1 MNKKIKKALVKI
13 ANEII
18 DLDNKKSINE
28 DDVFHKVGQLN
39 EVLSVY
45 RFLKKN
51 KITNWEIQE
60 NQLNSILNGIIG
72 YSESNADFVNDD
84 SKLEVEPLIEKIKD
98 IVTEMPEKKFEKN
111 TLSKVSEDPIFVE
124 KKIEKNS
131 EDSKKELKENV
142 NDKFMKGLHID
153 LNDRLAFTKHLFL
166 DNKLEYQRVISQI
179 TTFSNIKEVE
189 NFIHKMIKPEYDN
202 WKGKEDYEKRFIE
215 VLSKL
220 FE

>member
-28 DDVFHKVGQLN
+28 DDVFYKVGQLN

-51 KITNWEIQE
+51 NITNWEIQE
-60 NQLNSILNGIIG
+60 NQLNLILNEIIG
-72 YSESNADFVNDD
+72 ISESEEDLINQD

-98 IVTEMPEKKFEKN
+98 IVTEMPEKIEEKN
-111 TLSKVSEDPIFVE
+111 PLLNVSKDPIFVE
-124 KKIEKNS
+124 KYKNK
-131 EDSKKELKENV
+131 DSAKELKENV

-153 LNDRLAFTKHLFL
+153 LNDRLAFTKYLFL
-166 DNKLEYQRVISQI
+166 DNKSEYQRVISQI
-179 TTFSNIKEVE
+179 VTFSNFEEVE
-189 NFIHKMIKPEYDN
+189 NFILTMIKPEYDN
-202 WKGKEDYEKRFIE
+202 WKGKEDYEKRFLE

-220 FE
+220 FQ

>member
-28 DDVFHKVGQLN
+28 DDVFYKVGQLN

-51 KITNWEIQE
+51 NITNWEIQE
-60 NQLNSILNGIIG
+60 NQLNLILNDIIG
-72 YSESNADFVNDD
+72 ISESEEDLINQD

-98 IVTEMPEKKFEKN
+98 IVTEMPEKITEKSP
-111 TLSKVSEDPIFVE
+111 LLKVSEDPIF
-124 KKIEKNS
+124 IEKHRNK
-131 EDSKKELKENV
+131 DSDNELKENV

-153 LNDRLAFTKHLFL
+153 LNDRLAFTKYLFL
-166 DNKLEYQRVISQI
+166 DNKSEYQRVISQI
-179 TTFSNIKEVE
+179 VTFSNFEEVE
-189 NFIHKMIKPEYDN
+189 NFILTMIKPEYDN
-202 WKGKEDYEKRFIE
+202 WKGKEDYEKRFLE

-220 FE
+220 FQ

>member
-51 KITNWEIQE
+51 NITNWEIQE
-60 NQLNSILNGIIG
+60 NQLNLILNEIIG
-72 YSESNADFVNDD
+72 ISESEEDLINQN

-98 IVTEMPEKKFEKN
+98 IVTEMPEKIAEKN
-111 TLSKVSEDPIFVE
+111 PLLNVSEDPIFV
-124 KKIEKNS
+124 KKYKNK
-131 EDSKKELKENV
+131 DSAKQLKENV
-142 NDKFMKGLHID
+142 NDKFMKGLNID
-153 LNDRLAFTKHLFL
+153 LNDRLAFTKYLFL
-166 DNKLEYQRVISQI
+166 NNKSEYQRVISQI
-179 TTFSNIKEVE
+179 ATFSNFEEVE
-189 NFIHKMIKPEYDN
+189 SFILTMIKPEYDN
-202 WKGKEDYEKRFIE
+202 WKGKEDYEKRFLE

-220 FE
+220 FQ

>member
-18 DLDNKKSINE
+18 DLDKDKSINE
-28 DDVFHKVGQLN
+28 EDVFYKVGQLN

-45 RFLKKN
+45 RFLNKN
-51 KITNWEIQE
+51 NITNWEIQE
-60 NQLNSILNGIIG
+60 NQLNLILNGIIG
-72 YSESNADFVNDD
+72 YSESNADFANDD

-98 IVTEMPEKKFEKN
+98 IVTEMPEKIFEKN

-124 KKIEKNS
+124 KKIEKNY

-189 NFIHKMIKPEYDN
+189 NFIQKMIKPEYDN
-202 WKGKEDYEKRFIE
+202 WKGKEDYEKRFLE

>member
-13 ANEII
+13 AKEII
-18 DLDNKKSINE
+18 DLDKDKSINE
-28 DDVFHKVGQLN
+28 EDIFYKVGQLN

-51 KITNWEIQE
+51 NITNWEIQE
-60 NQLNSILNGIIG
+60 NQLNSIINGIIG
-72 YSESNADFVNDD
+72 YSESNADFTNDD

>member
-1 MNKKIKKALVKI
+1 MNEKIKKALIKI

-18 DLDNKKSINE
+18 HFDKDKSINE
-28 DDVFHKVGQLN
+28 EDVFSKVEQLH

-60 NQLNSILNGIIG
+60 KQLNSILNEIIG
-72 YSESNADFVNDD
+72 NSESNKNFSDD
-84 SKLEVEPLIEKIKD
+84 NSKLEVEPLIEKIKD
-98 IVTEMPEKKFEKN
+98 IVTEMPEN
-111 TLSKVSEDPIFVE
+111 NPLSKVSEEPIFVE
-124 KKIEKNS
+124 KKVEKNS
-131 EDSKKELKENV
+131 EESKKKLKKNI
-142 NDKFMKGLHID
+142 NDKFMKGLHVD
-153 LNDRLAFTKHLFL
+153 LNDRLAFIKHLFL
-166 DNKLEYQRVISQI
+166 DNKTEYQRVISQI
-179 TTFSNIKEVE
+179 TTFSNIEEVK
-189 NFIHKMIKPEYDN
+189 NFIQSMIKPEYDN

>member
-45 RFLKKN
+45 RFLKN
-51 KITNWEIQE
+51 NNITNWEIQE
-60 NQLNSILNGIIG
+60 NQLNLILNEIIG
-72 YSESNADFVNDD
+72 ISESEEDLINQN

-98 IVTEMPEKKFEKN
+98 IVTEMPEKITEKSDQ
-111 TLSKVSEDPIFVE
+111 LKVSEDPIF
-124 KKIEKNS
+124 IEKYKNK
-131 EDSKKELKENV
+131 DSAKELKENV

-153 LNDRLAFTKHLFL
+153 LNDRLAFTKYLFL
-166 DNKLEYQRVISQI
+166 DNKSEYQRVISQI
-179 TTFSNIKEVE
+179 ATFSNFEEVE
-189 NFIHKMIKPEYDN
+189 NFILTMIKPEYDN
-202 WKGKEDYEKRFIE
+202 WKGKEDYEKRFLE

-220 FE
+220 FQ

>member
-1 MNKKIKKALVKI
+1 MNKKIKKALLKI

-18 DLDNKKSINE
+18 DLDKDKSMNE
-28 DDVFHKVGQLN
+28 EDIFYKVGQLN

-45 RFLKKN
+45 RFLMKN
-51 KITNWEIQE
+51 NITNWEIQE

-72 YSESNADFVNDD
+72 YPESDFDFVNDD

-98 IVTEMPEKKFEKN
+98 IVTEMPAKNLEKN

-189 NFIHKMIKPEYDN
+189 SFIQKMIKPEYDN
-202 WKGKEDYEKRFIE
+202 WKGKEDYEKRFLE

>member
-18 DLDNKKSINE
+18 DLDKDKLINE
-28 DDVFHKVGQLN
+28 EDIFHKVGQLN

-45 RFLKKN
+45 RFLN
-51 KITNWEIQE
+51 NNNITNWEIQE
-60 NQLNSILNGIIG
+60 NQLNLILNEIIG
-72 YSESNADFVNDD
+72 HSENNDD
-84 SKLEVEPLIEKIKD
+84 LVDENSKLEVEPLIEKIKD
-98 IVTEMPEKKFEKN
+98 IVTEMPEKNFENN

-124 KKIEKNS
+124 KKIKKNY
-131 EDSKKELKENV
+131 EATKKELKKNV

-153 LNDRLAFTKHLFL
+153 LNDRLAFIKHLFL

-179 TTFSNIKEVE
+179 TTFSNIEEVE
-189 NFIHKMIKPEYDN
+189 SFIQKMIKPEYDE
-202 WKGKEDYEKRFIE
+202 WKGKEDYEKRFLD

>member
-1 MNKKIKKALVKI
+1 MNKKIKKALIKI

-18 DLDNKKSINE
+18 DLDNDKSINE

-51 KITNWEIQE
+51 NITNWEIQE
-60 NQLNSILNGIIG
+60 NQLNLILNEIIG
-72 YSESNADFVNDD
+72 ISESEEDLTNQD

-98 IVTEMPEKKFEKN
+98 IVTEMPEKITEKSP
-111 TLSKVSEDPIFVE
+111 LLKVSEDPIF
-124 KKIEKNS
+124 IEKHRNK
-131 EDSKKELKENV
+131 DSANELKENV

-153 LNDRLAFTKHLFL
+153 LNDRLAFTKYLFL
-166 DNKLEYQRVISQI
+166 DNKSEYQRVISQI
-179 TTFSNIKEVE
+179 ATFSNFEEVE
-189 NFIHKMIKPEYDN
+189 NFILTMIKPEYDN
-202 WKGKEDYEKRFIE
+202 WKGKEDYEKRFLE

-220 FE
+220 FQ

>member
-1 MNKKIKKALVKI
+1 MNKKIKKALIKI

-18 DLDNKKSINE
+18 DFDKDKSINE
-28 DDVFHKVGQLN
+28 EDVFSKVEQLH

-60 NQLNSILNGIIG
+60 KQLNSILNEIIG
-72 YSESNADFVNDD
+72 NSELDKNFIDD
-84 SKLEVEPLIEKIKD
+84 NSKLEVEPLIEKIKE
-98 IVTEMPEKKFEKN
+98 IVTEMPEN
-111 TLSKVSEDPIFVE
+111 NLLSKVSEEPIFVE
-124 KKIEKNS
+124 KKVKKNS
-131 EDSKKELKENV
+131 KESKKELNKNI
-142 NDKFMKGLHID
+142 NDKFMKGLHVD
-153 LNDRLAFTKHLFL
+153 LNDRLAFIKHLFL
-166 DNKLEYQRVISQI
+166 DNKTEYQRVISQI
-179 TTFSNIKEVE
+179 TTFSNIEEVE
-189 NFIHKMIKPEYDN
+189 NFIQSMIKPEYDN

>member
-51 KITNWEIQE
+51 NITNWEIQE
-60 NQLNSILNGIIG
+60 NQLNLILNEIIG
-72 YSESNADFVNDD
+72 ISESEEDLINQN

-98 IVTEMPEKKFEKN
+98 IVTEMPEKIEEKN
-111 TLSKVSEDPIFVE
+111 PLLNVSEDPIFVE
-124 KKIEKNS
+124 KHKNK
-131 EDSKKELKENV
+131 DSAKQLKENV

-153 LNDRLAFTKHLFL
+153 LNDRLAFTKYLFL
-166 DNKLEYQRVISQI
+166 DNKSEYQRVISQI
-179 TTFSNIKEVE
+179 ATFSNFEEVE
-189 NFIHKMIKPEYDN
+189 NFILTMIKPEYDN
-202 WKGKEDYEKRFIE
+202 WKGKEDYEKRFLE

-220 FE
+220 FQ

>member
-28 DDVFHKVGQLN
+28 DDVFQKVGQLN

-51 KITNWEIQE
+51 NITNWEIQE
-60 NQLNSILNGIIG
+60 NQLNLILNEIIG
-72 YSESNADFVNDD
+72 ISESEEDLINQD

-98 IVTEMPEKKFEKN
+98 IVTEMPEKITEKSP
-111 TLSKVSEDPIFVE
+111 LLKVSEDPIF
-124 KKIEKNS
+124 IEKHRNK
-131 EDSKKELKENV
+131 DSANELKENV

-153 LNDRLAFTKHLFL
+153 LNDRLAFTKYLFL
-166 DNKLEYQRVISQI
+166 DNKSEYQRVISQI
-179 TTFSNIKEVE
+179 ATFSNFEEVE
-189 NFIHKMIKPEYDN
+189 NFILTMIKPEYDN
-202 WKGKEDYEKRFIE
+202 WKGKEDYEKRFLE

-220 FE
+220 FQ

>member
-18 DLDNKKSINE
+18 DLDKDKSINE
-28 DDVFHKVGQLN
+28 EDIFYKVGQLN

-51 KITNWEIQE
+51 NITNWEIQE
-60 NQLNSILNGIIG
+60 NQLNSIINGIIG
-72 YSESNADFVNDD
+72 YSESNADFTNDD

-98 IVTEMPEKKFEKN
+98 IVTEMPEN
-111 TLSKVSEDPIFVE
+111 NPLSKVSEEPIFVE
-124 KKIEKNS
+124 KKAEKNS
-131 EDSKKELKENV
+131 EESKKELKKNI
-142 NDKFMKGLHID
+142 NDKFMKGLHVD
-153 LNDRLAFTKHLFL
+153 LNDRLAFIKHLFL
-166 DNKLEYQRVISQI
+166 DNKTEYQRVISQI
-179 TTFSNIKEVE
+179 TTFSNIEEVK
-189 NFIHKMIKPEYDN
+189 NFIQSMIKPEYDN

-220 FE
+220 F

>member
-28 DDVFHKVGQLN
+28 EDVFHKVGQLN

-51 KITNWEIQE
+51 NITNWEIQE
-60 NQLNSILNGIIG
+60 NQLNLILNEIIG
-72 YSESNADFVNDD
+72 ISESEEDLINQN

-98 IVTEMPEKKFEKN
+98 IVTEMPEKIAEKN
-111 TLSKVSEDPIFVE
+111 PLLNVSEDPIFVE
-124 KKIEKNS
+124 KYKNK
-131 EDSKKELKENV
+131 DSAKELKENV

-153 LNDRLAFTKHLFL
+153 LNDRLAFTKYLFL
-166 DNKLEYQRVISQI
+166 DNKSEYQRVISQI
-179 TTFSNIKEVE
+179 ATFSNFEEVE
-189 NFIHKMIKPEYDN
+189 NFILTMIKPEYDN
-202 WKGKEDYEKRFIE
+202 WEGKEDYEKRFLE

-220 FE
+220 FQ

>member
-18 DLDNKKSINE
+18 DLDNKESINE

-51 KITNWEIQE
+51 NITNWEIQE
-60 NQLNSILNGIIG
+60 NQLNLILNEIIG
-72 YSESNADFVNDD
+72 ISESEEDLINQN

-98 IVTEMPEKKFEKN
+98 IVTEMPEKIEEKN
-111 TLSKVSEDPIFVE
+111 PLLNVSEDPIFVE
-124 KKIEKNS
+124 KYKNK
-131 EDSKKELKENV
+131 DSAKELKENV

-153 LNDRLAFTKHLFL
+153 LNDRLAFTKYLFL
-166 DNKLEYQRVISQI
+166 DNKSEYQRVISQI
-179 TTFSNIKEVE
+179 ATFSNFEEVE
-189 NFIHKMIKPEYDN
+189 NFILTMIKPEYDN
-202 WKGKEDYEKRFIE
+202 WKGKEDYEKRFLE

-220 FE
+220 FQ

>member
-18 DLDNKKSINE
+18 DLDKDKSINE
-28 DDVFHKVGQLN
+28 EDIFHKVGQLN

-45 RFLKKN
+45 HFLKKN
-51 KITNWEIQE
+51 NITNWEIQE
-60 NQLNSILNGIIG
+60 NQLNSILNEIIG
-72 YSESNADFVNDD
+72 DSEFNNDLVD
-84 SKLEVEPLIEKIKD
+84 YNSKLEVEPLIEKIKD
-98 IVTEMPEKKFEKN
+98 IVTEMPEKNFDN
-111 TLSKVSEDPIFVE
+111 NPLSKVAEDPIFVE
-124 KKIEKNS
+124 KKIEENS
-131 EDSKKELKENV
+131 EHSNKELKKNV

-189 NFIHKMIKPEYDN
+189 NFIGTMIKPEYDN
-202 WKGKEDYEKRFIE
+202 WKGKEDYEKRFLE

>member
-51 KITNWEIQE
+51 NITNWEIQE
-60 NQLNSILNGIIG
+60 NQLNLILNEIIG
-72 YSESNADFVNDD
+72 ISESEEDLINQN

-98 IVTEMPEKKFEKN
+98 IVTEMPEKIEEKN
-111 TLSKVSEDPIFVE
+111 PLLNVSEDPIFVQ
-124 KKIEKNS
+124 KYKNK
-131 EDSKKELKENV
+131 DSAKQLKENV
-142 NDKFMKGLHID
+142 NDKFMKGLNID
-153 LNDRLAFTKHLFL
+153 LNDRLAFTKYLFL
-166 DNKLEYQRVISQI
+166 NNKSEYQRVISQI
-179 TTFSNIKEVE
+179 ATFSNFEEVE
-189 NFIHKMIKPEYDN
+189 NFILTMIKPEYDN
-202 WKGKEDYEKRFIE
+202 WKGKEDYEKRFLE

-220 FE
+220 FQ

>member
-18 DLDNKKSINE
+18 DLDKNKSINE
-28 DDVFHKVGQLN
+28 EDIFHKIGQLN

-45 RFLKKN
+45 RFLNKN
-51 KITNWEIQE
+51 NITNWEIQE
-60 NQLNSILNGIIG
+60 NQLNLILNEIIG
-72 YSESNADFVNDD
+72 DSEINDDFVDEN
-84 SKLEVEPLIEKIKD
+84 SKSEVEPLIEKIKD
-98 IVTEMPEKKFEKN
+98 IVTEMPEKIFDN
-111 TLSKVSEDPIFVE
+111 NPLSKIAEDPIFVE
-124 KKIEKNS
+124 KKIEENF
-131 EDSKKELKENV
+131 EGSKKELKKNV

-189 NFIHKMIKPEYDN
+189 NFIQKMIKPEYDN
-202 WKGKEDYEKRFIE
+202 WKGKEDYEKRFLE

-220 FE
+220 FQ

>member
-51 KITNWEIQE
+51 NITNWEIQE
-60 NQLNSILNGIIG
+60 NQLNLILNEIIG
-72 YSESNADFVNDD
+72 ISESEEDLINQN

-98 IVTEMPEKKFEKN
+98 IVTEMPEKIEEKN
-111 TLSKVSEDPIFVE
+111 PLLNVSEDPIFVE
-124 KKIEKNS
+124 KYKNK
-131 EDSKKELKENV
+131 DSAKELKENV

-153 LNDRLAFTKHLFL
+153 LNDRLAFTKYLFL
-166 DNKLEYQRVISQI
+166 DNKSEYQRVISQI
-179 TTFSNIKEVE
+179 ATFSNFEEVE
-189 NFIHKMIKPEYDN
+189 SFILTMIKPEYDN
-202 WKGKEDYEKRFIE
+202 WEGKEDYEKRFLE

-220 FE
+220 FQ

>member
-45 RFLKKN
+45 RFLNKN
-51 KITNWEIQE
+51 NITNWEIQE
-60 NQLNSILNGIIG
+60 NQLNLILNEIIG
-72 YSESNADFVNDD
+72 ISESEEDLINQD

-98 IVTEMPEKKFEKN
+98 IVTEMPDKITEKSP
-111 TLSKVSEDPIFVE
+111 LLKVSEDPIF
-124 KKIEKNS
+124 IEKHRNK
-131 EDSKKELKENV
+131 DSANELKENV

-153 LNDRLAFTKHLFL
+153 LNDRLAFTKYLFL
-166 DNKLEYQRVISQI
+166 DNKSEYQRVISQI
-179 TTFSNIKEVE
+179 ATFSNFEEVE
-189 NFIHKMIKPEYDN
+189 NFILTMIKPEYDN
-202 WKGKEDYEKRFIE
+202 WKGKEDYEKRFLE

-220 FE
+220 FQ

>member
-51 KITNWEIQE
+51 NITNWEIQE
-60 NQLNSILNGIIG
+60 NQLNLILNEIIG
-72 YSESNADFVNDD
+72 ISESEEDLINQN

-98 IVTEMPEKKFEKN
+98 IVTEMPEKIAEKN
-111 TLSKVSEDPIFVE
+111 PLLKVSEDPIFVE
-124 KKIEKNS
+124 KHKNK
-131 EDSKKELKENV
+131 DSANELKENV
-142 NDKFMKGLHID
+142 NDKFMKGLQID
-153 LNDRLAFTKHLFL
+153 LNDRLAFTKYLFL
-166 DNKLEYQRVISQI
+166 NNKSEYQRVISQI
-179 TTFSNIKEVE
+179 ATFSNFEEVE
-189 NFIHKMIKPEYDN
+189 NFILTMIKPEYDN
-202 WKGKEDYEKRFIE
+202 WKGKEDYEKRFLE

-220 FE
+220 FQ

>member
-51 KITNWEIQE
+51 NITNWEIQE
-60 NQLNSILNGIIG
+60 NQLNLILNEIIG
-72 YSESNADFVNDD
+72 ISESEEDLINQN

-98 IVTEMPEKKFEKN
+98 IVTEMPEKITEKSHQ
-111 TLSKVSEDPIFVE
+111 LKVSEDPIFVE
-124 KKIEKNS
+124 KHKNK
-131 EDSKKELKENV
+131 DSANELKENV

-153 LNDRLAFTKHLFL
+153 LNDRLAFTKYLFL
-166 DNKLEYQRVISQI
+166 DNKSEYQRVISQI
-179 TTFSNIKEVE
+179 ATFSNFEEVE
-189 NFIHKMIKPEYDN
+189 NFILTMIKPEYDN
-202 WKGKEDYEKRFIE
+202 WKGKEDYEKRFLE

-220 FE
+220 FQ

>member
-28 DDVFHKVGQLN
+28 EDVFHKVGQLN

-51 KITNWEIQE
+51 NITNWEIQE
-60 NQLNSILNGIIG
+60 NQLNLILNEIIG
-72 YSESNADFVNDD
+72 ISESEEDLINQN

-98 IVTEMPEKKFEKN
+98 IVTEMPEKIEEKN
-111 TLSKVSEDPIFVE
+111 PLLNVSEDPIFVE
-124 KKIEKNS
+124 KYKNK
-131 EDSKKELKENV
+131 DSAKELKENV

-153 LNDRLAFTKHLFL
+153 LNDRLAFTKYLFL
-166 DNKLEYQRVISQI
+166 DNKSEYQRVISQI
-179 TTFSNIKEVE
+179 ATFSNFEEVE
-189 NFIHKMIKPEYDN
+189 NFILTMIKPEYDN
-202 WKGKEDYEKRFIE
+202 WEGKEDYEKRFLE

-220 FE
+220 FQ

>member
-45 RFLKKN
+45 RFLKN
-51 KITNWEIQE
+51 NNITNWEIQE
-60 NQLNSILNGIIG
+60 NQLNLILNEIIG
-72 YSESNADFVNDD
+72 ISESEEDLINQN

-98 IVTEMPEKKFEKN
+98 IVTEMPEKIAEKN
-111 TLSKVSEDPIFVE
+111 PLLNVSEDPIFVE
-124 KKIEKNS
+124 KFKNK
-131 EDSKKELKENV
+131 DSAKQLKENV
-142 NDKFMKGLHID
+142 NDKFMKGLNID
-153 LNDRLAFTKHLFL
+153 LNDRLAFTKYLFL
-166 DNKLEYQRVISQI
+166 NNKSEYQRVISQI
-179 TTFSNIKEVE
+179 ATFSNFEEVE
-189 NFIHKMIKPEYDN
+189 NFILTMIKPEYDN
-202 WKGKEDYEKRFIE
+202 WKGKEDYEKRFLE

-220 FE
+220 FQ

>member
-28 DDVFHKVGQLN
+28 EDIFHKVEQLN

-60 NQLNSILNGIIG
+60 NQLNSILDEIIG
-72 YSESNADFVNDD
+72 NPESNIDLIDD
-84 SKLEVEPLIEKIKD
+84 SSKLEVEPLIEKIKD
-98 IVTEMPEKKFEKN
+98 IVTEMPEKIYEN
-111 TLSKVSEDPIFVE
+111 NPLSQVSEDPIFVE
-124 KKIEKNS
+124 KKTNKE
-131 EDSKKELKENV
+131 SKDPTKELKQNI

-153 LNDRLAFTKHLFL
+153 LNDRSAFIKYLFL
-166 DNKLEYQRVISQI
+166 DNKSEYQRVISQI
-179 TTFSNIKEVE
+179 TTFSNFDEVE
-189 NFIHKMIKPEYDN
+189 NFILTMIKPDYDN
-202 WKGKEDYEKRFIE
+202 WKGKEDYEKRFLE

-220 FE
+220 FQ

>member
-1 MNKKIKKALVKI
+1 MKKKIKKALLKI

-18 DLDNKKSINE
+18 DLDKDKSIDE
-28 DDVFHKVGQLN
+28 EEIFHKVGQLN

-51 KITNWEIQE
+51 KITNYEIQE
-60 NQLNSILNGIIG
+60 NKLNSILDGIIE
-72 YSESNADFVNDD
+72 YPELNMDFTNDD

-98 IVTEMPEKKFEKN
+98 IVTEMPEKNFENN

-124 KKIEKNS
+124 KKIKKNY
-131 EDSKKELKENV
+131 EATKKELKKNV

-153 LNDRLAFTKHLFL
+153 LNDRLAFIKHLFL

-179 TTFSNIKEVE
+179 TTFSNIEEVE
-189 NFIHKMIKPEYDN
+189 SFIQKMIKPEYDE
-202 WKGKEDYEKRFIE
+202 WKGKEDYEKRFLD

>member
-18 DLDNKKSINE
+18 DLDNKESINE

-51 KITNWEIQE
+51 NITNWEIQE
-60 NQLNSILNGIIG
+60 NQLNLILNEIIG
-72 YSESNADFVNDD
+72 ISESEEDLINQN

-98 IVTEMPEKKFEKN
+98 IVTEMPEKIEEKN
-111 TLSKVSEDPIFVE
+111 PLLNVSEDPIFVQ
-124 KKIEKNS
+124 KYKNK
-131 EDSKKELKENV
+131 DSAKQLKENV
-142 NDKFMKGLHID
+142 NDKFMKGLNID
-153 LNDRLAFTKHLFL
+153 LNDRLAFTKYLFL
-166 DNKLEYQRVISQI
+166 NNKSEYQRVISQI
-179 TTFSNIKEVE
+179 ATFSNFEEVE
-189 NFIHKMIKPEYDN
+189 NFILTMIKPEYDN
-202 WKGKEDYEKRFIE
+202 WKGKEDYEKRFLE

-220 FE
+220 FQ

>member
-1 MNKKIKKALVKI
+1 MNKKIKKALIKI

-60 NQLNSILNGIIG
+60 NQLNSILNEIIG
-72 YSESNADFVNDD
+72 NSESNKDLIDD
-84 SKLEVEPLIEKIKD
+84 SSQLEVEPLIEKIKD
-98 IVTEMPEKKFEKN
+98 IVTEMPEKISEN
-111 TLSKVSEDPIFVE
+111 NPLSKVSEDPVFVE
-124 KKIEKNS
+124 KKTNKE
-131 EDSKKELKENV
+131 SKGPTKELKQNI

-153 LNDRLAFTKHLFL
+153 LNDRSAFIKYLFL
-166 DNKLEYQRVISQI
+166 DNKSEYQRVISQI
-179 TTFSNIKEVE
+179 TTFSNFEEVE
-189 NFIHKMIKPEYDN
+189 NFILTMIKPDYDN
-202 WKGKEDYEKRFIE
+202 WKGKEDYEKRFLE

-220 FE
+220 FQ

>member
-1 MNKKIKKALVKI
+1 MNKKIKKALIKI

-18 DLDNKKSINE
+18 DFDKDKSINE
-28 DDVFHKVGQLN
+28 EDVFSKVEQLH

-60 NQLNSILNGIIG
+60 KQLNSILNEIIG
-72 YSESNADFVNDD
+72 NLELDKNSIDD
-84 SKLEVEPLIEKIKD
+84 NSKLEVEPLIEKIKE
-98 IVTEMPEKKFEKN
+98 IVTEMPEN
-111 TLSKVSEDPIFVE
+111 NLLSKVSEELIFVE
-124 KKIEKNS
+124 KKVEKNS
-131 EDSKKELKENV
+131 EESEKELNKNI
-142 NDKFMKGLHID
+142 NDKFMKGLHVD
-153 LNDRLAFTKHLFL
+153 LNDRLAFIKHLFL
-166 DNKLEYQRVISQI
+166 DNKTEYQRVISQI
-179 TTFSNIKEVE
+179 TTFSNIEEVE
-189 NFIHKMIKPEYDN
+189 NFIQSMIKPEYDN

>member
-18 DLDNKKSINE
+18 DLDKDKSINE
-28 DDVFHKVGQLN
+28 EDIFHKVGQLN

-51 KITNWEIQE
+51 NITNWEIQE
-60 NQLNSILNGIIG
+60 NQLNSILNEIIG
-72 YSESNADFVNDD
+72 DSEFNNDLVD
-84 SKLEVEPLIEKIKD
+84 DNSKLEVEPLIEKIKD
-98 IVTEMPEKKFEKN
+98 IVTEMPEKNFDN
-111 TLSKVSEDPIFVE
+111 NPLSKVAENPIFVE
-124 KKIEKNS
+124 KKIEENF
-131 EDSKKELKENV
+131 EDSKKELKKNV

-189 NFIHKMIKPEYDN
+189 NFIGTMIKPEYDN
-202 WKGKEDYEKRFIE
+202 WKGKEDYEKRFLE

>member
-1 MNKKIKKALVKI
+1 MNKKIKKALIKI

-18 DLDNKKSINE
+18 DLDNDKSINE

-51 KITNWEIQE
+51 NITNWEIQE
-60 NQLNSILNGIIG
+60 NQLNLILNEIIG
-72 YSESNADFVNDD
+72 ISESEEDLINQN

-98 IVTEMPEKKFEKN
+98 IVTEMPEKITEKSP
-111 TLSKVSEDPIFVE
+111 LLKVSEDPIF
-124 KKIEKNS
+124 IEKHKNK
-131 EDSKKELKENV
+131 DSVNELKENV

-153 LNDRLAFTKHLFL
+153 LNDRLAFTKYLFL
-166 DNKLEYQRVISQI
+166 DNKSEYQRVISQI
-179 TTFSNIKEVE
+179 ATFSNFEEVE
-189 NFIHKMIKPEYDN
+189 NFILTMIKPEYDN
-202 WKGKEDYEKRFIE
+202 WKGKEDYEKRFLE

-220 FE
+220 FQ

>member
-28 DDVFHKVGQLN
+28 EDVFHKVGQLN

-51 KITNWEIQE
+51 NITNWEIQE
-60 NQLNSILNGIIG
+60 NQLNLILNEIIG
-72 YSESNADFVNDD
+72 ISESEEDLINQN

-98 IVTEMPEKKFEKN
+98 IVTEMPEKITEKSP
-111 TLSKVSEDPIFVE
+111 LLKVSEDPIF
-124 KKIEKNS
+124 IEKHRNK
-131 EDSKKELKENV
+131 DSANELKENV

-153 LNDRLAFTKHLFL
+153 LNDRLAFTKYLFL
-166 DNKLEYQRVISQI
+166 DNESEYQRVISQI
-179 TTFSNIKEVE
+179 ATFSNFEEVE
-189 NFIHKMIKPEYDN
+189 NFILTMIKPEYDN
-202 WKGKEDYEKRFIE
+202 WKGKEDYEKRFLE

-220 FE
+220 FQ

>member
-51 KITNWEIQE
+51 NITNWEIQE
-60 NQLNSILNGIIG
+60 NQLNLILNEIIG
-72 YSESNADFVNDD
+72 ISESEEDLINQN

-98 IVTEMPEKKFEKN
+98 IVTEMPEKITEKSP
-111 TLSKVSEDPIFVE
+111 LFKVSEDPIF
-124 KKIEKNS
+124 IEKHKNK
-131 EDSKKELKENV
+131 DSAKELKENV

-153 LNDRLAFTKHLFL
+153 LNDRLAFTKYLFL
-166 DNKLEYQRVISQI
+166 NNKSEYQRVISQI
-179 TTFSNIKEVE
+179 ATFSNFEEVE
-189 NFIHKMIKPEYDN
+189 NFILTMIKPEYDN
-202 WKGKEDYEKRFIE
+202 WKGKEDYEKRFLE

-220 FE
+220 FQ

>member
-28 DDVFHKVGQLN
+28 DDVFYKVGQLN

-51 KITNWEIQE
+51 NITNWEIQE
-60 NQLNSILNGIIG
+60 NQLNLILNEIIG
-72 YSESNADFVNDD
+72 ISESEEDLINQD

-98 IVTEMPEKKFEKN
+98 IVTEMPEKIAEKN
-111 TLSKVSEDPIFVE
+111 PLLNVSEDPIFVE
-124 KKIEKNS
+124 KHKNK
-131 EDSKKELKENV
+131 DSAKQLKENV
-142 NDKFMKGLHID
+142 NDKFMKGLNID
-153 LNDRLAFTKHLFL
+153 LNDRLAFTKYLFL
-166 DNKLEYQRVISQI
+166 NNKSEYQRVISQI
-179 TTFSNIKEVE
+179 ATFSNFEEVE
-189 NFIHKMIKPEYDN
+189 NFILTMIKPEYDN
-202 WKGKEDYEKRFIE
+202 WKGKEDYEKRFLE

-220 FE
+220 FQ

>member
-1 MNKKIKKALVKI
+1 MNNKIKKALVKI

-28 DDVFHKVGQLN
+28 DDVFQKVGQLN

-51 KITNWEIQE
+51 NITNWEIQE
-60 NQLNSILNGIIG
+60 NQLNLILNEIIG
-72 YSESNADFVNDD
+72 ISESEEDLINQD

-98 IVTEMPEKKFEKN
+98 IVTEMPEKITEKSP
-111 TLSKVSEDPIFVE
+111 LLKVSEDPIF
-124 KKIEKNS
+124 IEKHRNK
-131 EDSKKELKENV
+131 DSANELKENV

-153 LNDRLAFTKHLFL
+153 LNDRLAFTKYLFL
-166 DNKLEYQRVISQI
+166 DNKSEYQRVISQI
-179 TTFSNIKEVE
+179 ATFSNFEEVE
-189 NFIHKMIKPEYDN
+189 NFILTMIKPEYDN
-202 WKGKEDYEKRFIE
+202 WKGKEDYEKRFLE

-220 FE
+220 FQ